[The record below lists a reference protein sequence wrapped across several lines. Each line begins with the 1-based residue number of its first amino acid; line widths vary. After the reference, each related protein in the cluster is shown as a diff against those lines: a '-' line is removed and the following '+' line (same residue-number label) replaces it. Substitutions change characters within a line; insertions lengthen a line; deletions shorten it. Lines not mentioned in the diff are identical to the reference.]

1 MSSKYVRDNTIAF
14 LNTAVNPVVV
24 VDFKAQYEVL
34 EDLFE
39 AEGISPEDQWVGIQF
54 LPGDEEPVGLSAD
67 NTTGYY
73 RETGTAFIHVVS
85 PVKKSA
91 GDDILNLCETII
103 AAIRGQKIN
112 GDIYVRGVTPPNF
125 EAGGTLQMD
134 GGFTSASIIINYY
147 RDFSLT

>member
-1 MSSKYVRDNTIAF
+1 MSSKYIRTQVISYLETEMS
-14 LNTAVNPVVV
+14 PVKV

-39 AEGISPEDQWVGIQF
+39 AEGILPEDQWIGIQF
-54 LPGDEEPVGLSAD
+54 LPSDEVPVGLSAD

-73 RETGTAFIHVVS
+73 RETGSAFLHIVS
-85 PVKKSA
+85 PVKKAA
-91 GDDILNLCETII
+91 GDEILDLSELVRSKL
-103 AAIRGQKIN
+103 RGQKIN

-134 GGFTSASIIINYY
+134 GGFTSASVIVNYY